1 MEDSADN
8 AIIVSWYGML
18 SPAVWYG
25 MVLYGIVCYQHR
37 YGEARVGPVCRRPG
51 ARRSVA
57 PPRRTLA
64 REGWGEPPLVWPS
77 TGRQKGR
84 SVPSEDGSLW
94 VLSSC
99 HCSMNSSGDCSLSFP
114 PCPFCS
120 SLCSYPGH
128 SSSFHLPS
136 SAPPPSPDS
145 SSPLPSPGVRIPGS
159 ST

>member
-1 MEDSADN
+1 M
-8 AIIVSWYGML
+8 
-18 SPAVWYG
+18 VWYAITSR
-25 MVLYGIVCYQHR
+25 MVWNGTIWYCVLS
-37 YGEARVGPVCRRPG
+37 APVWRSESRSCVPAPWCQAERGAASQDPG
-51 ARRSVA
+51 QGG
-57 PPRRTLA
+57 L
-64 REGWGEPPLVWPS
+64 GEPPLVWPS